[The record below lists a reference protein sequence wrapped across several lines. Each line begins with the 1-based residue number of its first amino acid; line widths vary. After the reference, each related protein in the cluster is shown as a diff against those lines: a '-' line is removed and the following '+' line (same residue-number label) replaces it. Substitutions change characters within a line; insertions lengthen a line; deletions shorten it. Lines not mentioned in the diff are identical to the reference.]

1 MWHVYIVRCAD
12 GTLYTGATTDP
23 AARVQKHN
31 NGSGAKYTRSRTPVE
46 LVYLEGVGD
55 HGDALRREHQ
65 LRKLSA
71 SQKQAIIAEAGLVEL
86 S

>member
-23 AARVQKHN
+23 AARVNKHN
-31 NGSGAKYTRSRTPVE
+31 SGSGAKYTRSRTPVE
-46 LVYLEGVGD
+46 LVYLESVGE

-71 SQKQAIIAEAGLVEL
+71 SQKHAIIAEADCIEL